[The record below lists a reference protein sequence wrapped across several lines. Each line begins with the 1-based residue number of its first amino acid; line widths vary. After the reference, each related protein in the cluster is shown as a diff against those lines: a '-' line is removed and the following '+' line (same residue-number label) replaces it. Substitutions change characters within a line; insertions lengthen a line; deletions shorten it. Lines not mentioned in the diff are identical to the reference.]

1 MERFQVGGGNLP
13 DRFLRAERIQPVAGV
28 AEQSAPH
35 RDARALEQII
45 LPGVN
50 AGNLH
55 LAFAVQFVGGKRRV
69 QQDIGEQIQPGRE
82 IAAQHLRVHAKAVV
96 AAVAVNAAAD
106 GFNLRGDLFRAARR
120 RALEQRLG
128 EQLRDAVVRG
138 RFRQHAALE
147 RRAKFHE
154 RQPVILLHQ
163 QAQAVRQFKLLD
175 RLVAVRFNRRGNLRR
190 RAVRQ
195 QRVERAVFRR
205 EIFAGDALDVV
216 RRHALDGGK
225 VALREREIVRREP
238 ASAEIVRLAFHRLA
252 RGQRGGGELL
262 GRLLHFVGR
271 KPTWILSSR
280 FRRESRRARR

>member
-1 MERFQVGGGNLP
+1 MDVGCGIVWPNLGMRFQFGKRLFNGGPDIADLHVAVNRQHAIVRHGQLLVERSQIAGGNLP
-13 DRFLRAERIQPVAGV
+13 DGFLRAERIQPVAGV

-45 LPGVN
+45 LPGGN
-50 AGNLH
+50 ARNLH

-106 GFNLRGDLFRAARR
+106 GFNLRGDLLRAARR

-195 QRVERAVFRR
+195 QRVKRAVFRR
-205 EIFAGDALDVV
+205 EIFAGDALDIAACVT
-216 RRHALDGGK
+216 
-225 VALREREIVRREP
+225 
-238 ASAEIVRLAFHRLA
+238 RLTAA
-252 RGQRGGGELL
+252 R
-262 GRLLHFVGR
+262 
-271 KPTWILSSR
+271 
-280 FRRESRRARR
+280 